1 MSSLTRLATLAKL
14 GLGAGTPCRCE
25 DFEVVHLCSSRC
37 RQLLS
42 YDVVNFAM
50 EEVARLPG
58 CDVVSCAVTQLLSC
72 AVVR

>member
-1 MSSLTRLATLAKL
+1 MQFGS
-14 GLGAGTPCRCE
+14 
-25 DFEVVHLCSSRC
+25 

-42 YDVVNFAM
+42 YGVVNFAM

-58 CDVVSCAVTQLLSC
+58 CDVVSCAVTKLLSC